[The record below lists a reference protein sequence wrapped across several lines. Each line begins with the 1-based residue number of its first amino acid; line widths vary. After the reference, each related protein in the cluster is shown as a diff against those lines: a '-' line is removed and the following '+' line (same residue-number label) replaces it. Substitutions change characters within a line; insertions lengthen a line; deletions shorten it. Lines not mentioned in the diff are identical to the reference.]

1 MKKIIYF
8 LAVIGIIFLGYRFLS
23 TNSTNT
29 NFPTDYLDDRDK
41 FTQSIQVLRESSDL
55 TQPTDNSGKPFDIP
69 KEQEQQ
75 IYSKM
80 EEGIKLSGEISDEFL
95 DYLDPQLKSY
105 YRNKL
110 IKGTEIYYDGVKAN
124 NSGDIAVGVQKQME
138 GNNLIIEWIN
148 WWESNNK
155 RIADKAFPD

>member
-8 LAVIGIIFLGYRFLS
+8 LAVIVIIFLGYRFLN

-55 TQPTDNSGKPFDIP
+55 TQPTDHSGKPFDIS

-80 EEGIKLSGEISDEFL
+80 EEGIKLSGEVSDELL

-110 IKGTEIYYDGVKAN
+110 IKGTEIYYDGIKAN
-124 NSGDIAVGVQKQME
+124 NSGDITVGVQKQME

-155 RIADKAFPD
+155 RIADKAFPN